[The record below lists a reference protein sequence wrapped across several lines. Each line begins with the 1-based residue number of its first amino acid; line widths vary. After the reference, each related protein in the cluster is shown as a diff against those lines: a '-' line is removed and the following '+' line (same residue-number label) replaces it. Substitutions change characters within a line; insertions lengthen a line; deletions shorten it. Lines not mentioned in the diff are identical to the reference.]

1 VGLTPDFLIDLSA
14 STNPLCHF
22 MSSATASSSN
32 FQSLFDAALCDYTK
46 QTGINLAAQPFAQ
59 DLQHCQSADDLL
71 NVLQER
77 AKQFRAYRDGNRKL
91 LNCLK
96 PIVQTLHT
104 VSGVLAEAS
113 PVSTTDQPSYFIIVF
128 THLALGSLP
137 TYKGN
142 YRWHRCPPRRT
153 CLLSVLQRHPC
164 NTPVLQAAIG
174 VSASYDALIG
184 LLECVG
190 SFLDRL
196 RIYAEIPFSP
206 SMSNIIVKIM
216 VEVLSV
222 LSLATKQVKE
232 GRLSKTFFVLFLPC
246 LLTSL

>member
-1 VGLTPDFLIDLSA
+1 
-14 STNPLCHF
+14 
-22 MSSATASSSN
+22 MSSATTSSSA
-32 FQSLFDAALCDYTK
+32 FQSLFDAALCDYTQ
-46 QTGINLAAQPFAQ
+46 QTGINLATQPFAL
-59 DLQHCQSADDLL
+59 DLQHCHSADDLL
-71 NVLQER
+71 KVLQER

-91 LNCLK
+91 INCLK
-96 PIVQTLHT
+96 PIVQILHT

-113 PVSTTDQPSYFIIVF
+113 ASVSTTDQPSYLIIVF
-128 THLALGSLP
+128 TRLALGSLP

-142 YRWHRCPPRRT
+142 YRWHRCSSRRT
-153 CLLSVLQRHPC
+153 CLLSNLQRHPC
-164 NTPVLQAAIG
+164 DTSVLQAAIG
-174 VSASYDALIG
+174 VSASYDTLVG

-232 GRLSKTFFVLFLPC
+232 GRLSKTFFVLLLYC
-246 LLTSL
+246 LSTLL

>member
-1 VGLTPDFLIDLSA
+1 
-14 STNPLCHF
+14 
-22 MSSATASSSN
+22 MSSATTSSSN

-46 QTGINLAAQPFAQ
+46 QTGINLATQPFAQ
-59 DLQHCQSADDLL
+59 DLQHCHSADDLL
-71 NVLQER
+71 NMLQER
-77 AKQFRAYRDGNRKL
+77 AKQFQTYRDGNRKL

-113 PVSTTDQPSYFIIVF
+113 SSVSTTDQPPYFIIVF
-128 THLALGSLP
+128 TRLALGSLP
-137 TYKGN
+137 TYKGD
-142 YRWHRCPPRRT
+142 YRWRRCSPHRT
-153 CLLSVLQRHPC
+153 CLLSGHQRHPC
-164 NTPVLQAAIG
+164 NPFSLQAAIG
-174 VSASYDALIG
+174 VSASYDALTD

-190 SFLDRL
+190 SFLNRL
-196 RIYAEIPFSP
+196 RIYAEIPFSS

-222 LSLATKQVKE
+222 LSLATKQVKQ
-232 GRLSKTFFVLFLPC
+232 GRLSKIFLMLFLFY